1 MDTTTKI
8 QELKDK
14 LAKYRPIYEQK
25 RREFR
30 GVRHEDSLSELRY
43 TQFMVYKN
51 LVESLEQELR
61 SLTKTGGLK

>member
-1 MDTTTKI
+1 MGKTKEEKI
-8 QELKDK
+8 KELREK
-14 LAKYRPIYEQK
+14 LAKYRLIYEQK

-51 LVESLEQELR
+51 MVESLEGEIRNLI
-61 SLTKTGGLK
+61 G